1 MAFIQ
6 LTSPLILAGDP
17 TLPNH
22 PATKQYVD
30 NKADNINAAGFTAG
44 ILNVMRLPALVGDVT
59 MEAGGG
65 TLVLTTTGV
74 VPGTYTKITLS
85 ATGRIT
91 AGASLSAD
99 DMPALSWSKIVS
111 GLPTTLAGYG
121 ITGVIGVA
129 GGTITGTLSSTATP
143 SAPLHLVTKS
153 YVDAMI
159 QPSGSS
165 LATGDVVRKGYTTTP
180 SGFLR
185 ANGSKVSKVTYSA
198 LYSIIGDRYEV
209 LMVNGVEMP
218 FAHQEPLG
226 LAGYMTGTVAKET
239 STTNSF
245 SSYADVLATFV
256 THNKLYLISS
266 SNDGGYRHA
275 RTFYATINVDGS
287 LSNWI
292 YDANANFGGGANVV
306 NENVYMS
313 VFFTK
318 NKVWY
323 MYAAT
328 TGSPKL
334 FYSDIASNGVV
345 GQQYAASTPAGIS
358 DSTRPVVVKNRL
370 YMIDYNFVGTSGPL
384 EIAYS
389 NIDANGNISG
399 IAGLGQISASAV
411 KGSCMDAFVYKNK
424 LFAVLWTGSNH
435 QVFYAA
441 INSDATLG
449 PWVAGPSVSGIPNGT
464 HCRAITTTTGIYFLI
479 STYGW
484 FVTGEGEN
492 ATSYQAY
499 GVRTLTLNTD
509 AAGLPVSWE
518 LSGYFGET
526 GGAPVARRAVVV
538 KNRVY
543 LAFYHNSWNIGNAYV
558 PFVGGLTTYKDYYDG
573 TKSTPDP
580 ANFYLPDF
588 TSKETY
594 NTRYFI
600 KT

>member
-30 NKADNINAAGFTAG
+30 FKADNINAAGFTAG

-59 MEAGGG
+59 MEAGSG

-74 VPGTYTKITLS
+74 VAGTYTKITLNP
-85 ATGRIT
+85 TGRVT
-91 AGASLSAD
+91 AGSALTAD
-99 DMPALSWSKIVS
+99 DMPSLSWTKIAS

-121 ITGVIGVA
+121 IAGVIGVG
-129 GGTITGTLSSTATP
+129 GGTITGVLSSTATP

-159 QPSGSS
+159 QPSGNS
-165 LATGDVVRKGYTTTP
+165 LATGDVVRKGYTATP

-185 ANGSKVSKVTYSA
+185 ANGSKVSKSIYSA
-198 LYSIIGDRYEV
+198 LYSVIGDRYEI

-226 LAGYMTGTVAKET
+226 LAGYMNGSVMKET

-256 THNKLYLISS
+256 THNKLYLISC

-275 RTFYATINVDGS
+275 RTFYATINADGS

-292 YDANANFGGGANVV
+292 YDAAANFGGGANVV
-306 NENVYMS
+306 NENDYVN

-318 NKVWY
+318 NKAWY
-323 MYAAT
+323 MIAPVAGT
-328 TGSPKL
+328 PKL

-345 GQQYAASTPAGIS
+345 GQQYAASTPAGITS
-358 DSTRPVVVKNRL
+358 STRPVVVKNRL
-370 YMIDYNFVGTSGPL
+370 YLIDYNFVGSSGPL
-384 EIAYS
+384 EIAYC
-389 NIDANGNISG
+389 NIDTNGNISG
-399 IAGLGQISASAV
+399 ITGLGQISASAV
-411 KGSCMDAFVYKNK
+411 KGYCMDAFVYKNK

-449 PWVAGPSVSGIPNGT
+449 PWIAGPSVSGIPAGT
-464 HCRAITTTTGIYFLI
+464 HCRALTTTTGIYFLI

-484 FVTGEGEN
+484 FVSGEGES
-492 ATSYQAY
+492 ASSYQAY
-499 GVRTLTLNTD
+499 GARTLTLNTD
-509 AAGLPVSWE
+509 AAGLPVSWN

-526 GGAPVARRAVVV
+526 GSRPIGRRAVIVN
-538 KNRVY
+538 NRVY
-543 LAFYHNSWNIGNAYV
+543 LAFFHNSWQIANAYV
-558 PFVGGLTTYKDYYDG
+558 PFVGGVNTYKVYYDG
-573 TKSTPDP
+573 TMSTPDP